1 MNSLKLKI
9 PVRDNS
15 SSVNVNPNVSHIK
28 RILEGLP
35 LANPGECCLKI
46 TKLVYQLNRAPIDVK
61 IRIKVM
67 ALILPLFQDVINS
80 LRNNYINANLPLSEK
95 RQQLALASRRLL
107 VEMSHAYKIIVMDMV
122 EKKTS
127 DTSFLPQAI
136 YCAMNCLSR
145 LLLDSYALY
154 AVEPRQ
160 TWLEINQLYLFSE
173 ANRHH
178 ETKLVPFSPKHEP
191 HPATIINTYKR
202 IVLLALANP
211 YHLMQGEVTKMY
223 YLLKDWCTKI
233 DIVSLSTPKL
243 PEGKLFI
250 DLAVDAPPMY
260 APKTQNGL
268 QAIEPRLLEITGLMS
283 MLENEIRGLAIE
295 SRGNPT
301 LNNLG
306 RRMER
311 DMYFRWEEAWGLR
324 RERMSHRKT
333 RQAPAKLL
341 SGLTGAHHYI
351 SGGKPFT
358 PEEDEVRLRGNKTS
372 TRNTYSLS
380 LVPEEHQPW
389 LQTDATSQRV
399 LPTHRTSQF
408 DASTNTSDKDL
419 WVKVFTTSDAAL
431 DGFADKPDNEDAPKA
446 CEVRNANQGG
456 FGLYCPQESGFPAR
470 VGELIATL
478 TDDNPNVWALGTVRW
493 MKINDKQCFEMGIKL
508 LSEDATA
515 VATKA
520 IQGIG
525 KGSEYYRGLL
535 LPDMDPTAYP
545 TTLITPAAVYDVGT
559 VLLMAMKKQLIYV
572 KLTRQLDSSSAFSH
586 YQFDIVAP
594 PEEARSQADNQRDDV
609 VSRNLFR

>member
-28 RILEGLP
+28 RVLEGLP

-61 IRIKVM
+61 TRIKVM

-95 RQQLALASRRLL
+95 RQQLALATRRLL

-127 DTSFLPQAI
+127 DTSFLPQAL

-145 LLLDSYALY
+145 LLLDSYAVY

-160 TWLEINQLYLFSE
+160 TWLEINQLYLFAE
-173 ANRHH
+173 KNGHH
-178 ETKLVPFSPKHEP
+178 NTQLPPFSARQEP
-191 HPATIINTYKR
+191 RPATITNTYKR

-211 YHLMQGEVTKMY
+211 YHLMQGEATKMY
-223 YLLKDWCTKI
+223 DLLKDWCTKI
-233 DIVSLSTPKL
+233 DIIALSTPKL

-260 APKTQNGL
+260 APQTQSGL
-268 QAIEPRLLEITGLMS
+268 QAFEPRLLEITGLMAL
-283 MLENEIRGLAIE
+283 LENEIRNLAIE
-295 SRGNPT
+295 SRSNPT
-301 LNNLG
+301 QNNLG

-311 DMYFRWEEAWGLR
+311 DMYFRWAEAWGLR

-333 RQAPAKLL
+333 RQAPAHLL
-341 SGLTGAHHYI
+341 SGLTAAHHYI
-351 SGGKPFT
+351 SGCKPFT
-358 PEEDEVRLRGNKTS
+358 PEEDEIRLRGNKTYAGS
-372 TRNTYSLS
+372 AYSLS

-389 LQTDATSQRV
+389 LQTEQSSQRTT
-399 LPTHRTSQF
+399 PTHRASQF

-419 WVKVFTTSDAAL
+419 WVKVFTTSDAIL
-431 DGFADKPDNEDAPKA
+431 DGFSDKTAHEEAPKA

-478 TDDNPNVWALGTVRW
+478 TEENPKVWALGTARW

-508 LSEDATA
+508 ISEDACA

-520 IQGIG
+520 IQGTG
-525 KGSEYYRGLL
+525 KGSEYYRGLI
-535 LPDMDPTAYP
+535 LPDMDPTVNP
-545 TTLITPAAVYDVGT
+545 TTLITPAAVYDVDT
-559 VLLMAMKKQLIYV
+559 VLLMSMPKQLIYI

-594 PEEARSQADNQRDDV
+594 PEETRPRADNRDDV

>member
-46 TKLVYQLNRAPIDVK
+46 TKLVYQLNRAPIDAKV
-61 IRIKVM
+61 RIKVM

-95 RQQLALASRRLL
+95 RQKLALATRRLL
-107 VEMSHAYKIIVMDMV
+107 VEMSHAYKIIVMDIV
-122 EKKTS
+122 EKRAS
-127 DTSFLPQAI
+127 DASFLPQAI
-136 YCAMNCLSR
+136 YYAMNCLSR
-145 LLLDSYALY
+145 LLLDSYAVY

-173 ANRHH
+173 TNQHH
-178 ETKLVPFSPKHEP
+178 EIRLTPFTSDHEP
-191 HPATIINTYKR
+191 RPATITNTYKR

-211 YHLMQGEVTKMY
+211 YHLMQGEVSKMY

-233 DIVSLSTPKL
+233 DIVALGTPKL

-268 QAIEPRLLEITGLMS
+268 QAFEPRLLEITGLLS
-283 MLENEIRGLAIE
+283 LLEGEIRELAIE
-295 SRGNPT
+295 SRNNPT
-301 LNNLG
+301 QNNLG

-311 DMYFRWEEAWGLR
+311 DMYFRWAEAWGLR
-324 RERMSHRKT
+324 RERMSHRKA
-333 RQAPAKLL
+333 RQAPARLL

-351 SGGKPFT
+351 SGSKPFT
-358 PEEDEVRLRGNKTS
+358 PEEDEVRLRGNRK
-372 TRNTYSLS
+372 NLNNAYSLS

-389 LQTDATSQRV
+389 LQSNQSSQRV

-419 WVKVFTTSDAAL
+419 WVKVFTTSNAAL
-431 DGFADKPDNEDAPKA
+431 DGFADKPEHEDTPKA

-478 TDDNPNVWALGTVRW
+478 TEENPKVWSLGTARW
-493 MKINDKQCFEMGIKL
+493 LKINDKQCFEMGIKL
-508 LSEDATA
+508 ISEDACA

-520 IQGIG
+520 IQGVG
-525 KGSEYYRGLL
+525 KGSEYYRGLI
-535 LPDMDPTAYP
+535 LPDMDPTVNP

-559 VLLMAMKKQLIYV
+559 VLIMTMPKQLIYI

-586 YQFDIVAP
+586 YQFEIVAP
-594 PEEARSQADNQRDDV
+594 PEEAHPQADNRGDV